1 MATPTN
7 HIDGLVQQLSQA
19 MGWAEEETRNFMRAM
34 RAPSADL
41 LMEHLEKAFE
51 YAKRIETA
59 HAMITL
65 MKTLP
70 PGTIEAEWNGT
81 ELAVRINPEAQVN
94 TVGDEIHITPAGDA

>member
-1 MATPTN
+1 MTAQPHTV
-7 HIDGLVQQLSQA
+7 DFLVQQLGQA
-19 MGWAEEETRNFMRAM
+19 MDWTEEETRNFMRAM
-34 RAPSADL
+34 RAPSADP

-65 MKTLP
+65 IKTLP
-70 PGTIEAEWNGT
+70 PGTIEAQWNGT

-94 TVGDEIHITPAGDA
+94 TVGDEIHITPAGQA

>member
-1 MATPTN
+1 MTTPTN
-7 HIDGLVQQLSQA
+7 HIESLVQQLSET

-51 YAKRIETA
+51 YAKRVETT

-70 PGTIEAEWNGT
+70 PGTIEAEWKGSK
-81 ELAVRINPEAQVN
+81 LAMRINPEAKVN
-94 TVGDEIHITPAGDA
+94 TVGNEIHITPAGEA

>member
-1 MATPTN
+1 MTTPTN
-7 HIDGLVQQLSQA
+7 DIDGLVQQLSET
-19 MGWAEEETRNFMRAM
+19 MGWTEDETRNFMRAM

-41 LMEHLEKAFE
+41 LMEHLAQAFE
-51 YAKRIETA
+51 YAKRTETA

-81 ELAVRINPEAQVN
+81 ELGMRINPEAQVN
-94 TVGDEIHITPAGDA
+94 IAGGEIHITPAGEA